1 MPNERENRGGLLGWV
16 ERRYHVTPLF
26 EFLRHKEVP
35 LGSHWM
41 GWYYLG
47 GVTMFFFI
55 VQVITGV
62 LLLMYFQ
69 PGEATAYESIRFLTT
84 KVPFGWLIRS
94 IHSWSAHLMIISLV
108 LHMFS
113 TMMLKSYRPPR
124 ELTWVSGYF
133 LFLLTLG
140 FGFSGYL
147 LPWNKLAY
155 FATTVGTNIVRSVP
169 LLGSW
174 LLEVLRGGQDV
185 TINTLYR
192 FFAAH
197 VVILPLAFVGIIAL
211 HLLLIQRQGMAS
223 PIGATHA
230 PRGMKFFPSFAL
242 RDLLL
247 WLACLMLLITL
258 AVFLPYGP
266 GIPGMDWELGEKAD
280 PLAPAY
286 PGIKPEWY
294 FLWEYQLLKEFPP
307 HLFGLE
313 GPQIC
318 LFVIA
323 ILLGIW
329 AIIPWLDR
337 HAYRN
342 RPSPA
347 FSDFGWAAILFLVYL
362 TLMGWDI
369 GGGAN
374 ADDPAALQNIA
385 RVCAGW
391 TLAAGAVVII
401 VRIWRYEHRWF
412 LLTGAALLHVA
423 LHGLLGVS
431 YLTAGTI
438 SAVAAFIVIV
448 AIYVLGRKTT

>member
-113 TMMLKSYRPPR
+113 TMMLKAYRPPR
-124 ELTWVSGYF
+124 ELTWVSGYL

-169 LLGSW
+169 LLGDW

-211 HLLLIQRQGMAS
+211 YLLLIQRQGMAS
-223 PIGATHA
+223 PVGETRA

-266 GIPGMDWELGEKAD
+266 GIPGMDWELGRKLTRLRQ
-280 PLAPAY
+280 PI
-286 PGIKPEWY
+286 PGSNRNGI
-294 FLWEYQLLKEFPP
+294 FCGSINCSRNFRRIFSVSRDLR
-307 HLFGLE
+307 
-313 GPQIC
+313 
-318 LFVIA
+318 FV
-323 ILLGIW
+323 
-329 AIIPWLDR
+329 
-337 HAYRN
+337 Y
-342 RPSPA
+342 S
-347 FSDFGWAAILFLVYL
+347 
-362 TLMGWDI
+362 
-369 GGGAN
+369 
-374 ADDPAALQNIA
+374 
-385 RVCAGW
+385 
-391 TLAAGAVVII
+391 
-401 VRIWRYEHRWF
+401 
-412 LLTGAALLHVA
+412 
-423 LHGLLGVS
+423 
-431 YLTAGTI
+431 
-438 SAVAAFIVIV
+438 
-448 AIYVLGRKTT
+448 